1 MASSEVAASA
11 FGDDTIVQYILVRKD
26 LKGPGWT
33 KGALIAQA
41 CHASVAAVW
50 LTRDDE
56 STIAYVSA
64 DGLAS
69 MHKIVVGADSE
80 EALLTAQV
88 GVRRRVDPCTP

>member
-1 MASSEVAASA
+1 MASSDAAAASQA
-11 FGDDTIVQYILVRKD
+11 SGGFGDDTVVQYILVRKD

-41 CHASVAAVW
+41 CHASVAAIW
-50 LTRDDE
+50 QSRDDE
-56 STIAYVSA
+56 ETLAYVSA
-64 DGLAS
+64 DRLGS

-88 GVRRRVDPCTP
+88 GVRP